1 MVPET
6 IEIHKK
12 FNKTVNLAVSGGRE
26 TTQMG
31 PSQVA
36 NKDLASALQA
46 SIEKC
51 GLFSRVISS
60 GKADYRLDLR
70 LVQLHQPV
78 FGYTD
83 FTCEADIEWRI
94 RHLQSDKLVWE
105 KIISGHYTATV
116 GDAFAP
122 MTRLKLANEGA
133 IRESIKAGLEQISG
147 LSL

>member
-1 MVPET
+1 MVPAT
-6 IEIHKK
+6 IGIHKK

-26 TTQMG
+26 TSQMG
-31 PSQVA
+31 ASQVA

-60 GKADYRLDLR
+60 GNADYRLDVR
-70 LVQLHQPV
+70 LVQLHQPFMGFNMTV
-78 FGYTD
+78 
-83 FTCEADIEWRI
+83 EAEIEWRV
-94 RHLQSDKLVWE
+94 RELQSDKLVWE
-105 KIISGHYTATV
+105 KIISSHYTATV
-116 GDAFAP
+116 GDALAG
-122 MTRLKLANEGA
+122 MTRAKLANEGA